1 MEEQSQ
7 QADVADLARF
17 GYKQELR
24 LAQAIED
31 QSLEWANGVDYALA
45 ASVWTW
51 DVGRVQRMARK
62 LQFGTIWINTHIPL
76 VNEMPH
82 GGYKQSGYGKD
93 MGIYS
98 LEEYTLI
105 KHVMASHD

>member
-7 QADVADLARF
+7 PADAADLARF

-31 QSLEWANGVDYALA
+31 QSLEWANG
-45 ASVWTW
+45 
-51 DVGRVQRMARK
+51 
-62 LQFGTIWINTHIPL
+62 
-76 VNEMPH
+76 
-82 GGYKQSGYGKD
+82 
-93 MGIYS
+93 GIYS
-98 LEEYTLI
+98 LEEYPQI

>member
-7 QADVADLARF
+7 QADVADPARL
-17 GYKQELR
+17 GYTQELR

-31 QSLEWANGVDYALA
+31 QSLEWANGVDYGLA
-45 ASVWTW
+45 ASVWTR
-51 DVGRVQRMARK
+51 DVGRALRIARK
-62 LQFGTIWINTHIPL
+62 LQFGTVWINTHIPL

-93 MGIYS
+93 MGISS
-98 LEEYTLI
+98 LEEYTQI
-105 KHVMASHD
+105 KHVMASLD

>member
-1 MEEQSQ
+1 VEEQSQ

-24 LAQAIED
+24 LAQAIE
-31 QSLEWANGVDYALA
+31 WANGVDYGLA
-45 ASVWTW
+45 ASVWTR
-51 DVGRVQRMARK
+51 DVGRALRMARK
-62 LQFGTIWINTHIPL
+62 LKFGTVWINTHIPL

-98 LEEYTLI
+98 LEEYTQI
-105 KHVMASHD
+105 KHVLASHD